1 MRDKLALV
9 VMSCALAGAVVEM
22 VLVLLLTVLLAS
34 SA

>member
-9 VMSCALAGAVVEM
+9 VMSCALAGAVLEM
-22 VLVLLLTVLLAS
+22 VLVLLLAVLLAS